1 MIKLDIVGRN
11 YHVDDALRSYME
23 KKLASLDKYL
33 PRQHKNG
40 QMRVEIFKDPSGKED
55 NKYQCKAH
63 LDIPAGNIVAHA
75 ATINPHAAIDIVE
88 EKLKLQI
95 RKYKDRYKPRHI
107 GFKTVLNKL
116 RSRKR

>member
-11 YHVDDALRSYME
+11 YQINKELKSYINR
-23 KKLASLDKYL
+23 KLASLDKYL
-33 PRQHKNG
+33 PREHKNG

-63 LDIPAGNIVAHA
+63 LDIPSGNIVAHV
-75 ATINPHAAIDIVE
+75 ATMNPHSAIDIVE

-107 GFKTVLNKL
+107 GFKAVLNKI
-116 RSRKR
+116 RPRKR